1 MNNVFK
7 YFLILIF
14 LSCESNVPFNQLEHD
29 EKFSYHENEKFTG
42 VAIEKDEL
50 DNIRVEKF
58 YEEGKNYLTKLYD
71 SKKRIQSEWTYD
83 NVSVK
88 VIRYHK
94 DGSIES
100 KENFNLSYK
109 RNGKSVSYYKNGNLL
124 VKQNLLYPLNH
135 KYYYH

>member
-58 YEEGKNYLTKLYD
+58 YKEGLCKL
-71 SKKRIQSEWTYD
+71 R
-83 NVSVK
+83 
-88 VIRYHK
+88 
-94 DGSIES
+94 
-100 KENFNLSYK
+100 
-109 RNGKSVSYYKNGNLL
+109 
-124 VKQNLLYPLNH
+124 
-135 KYYYH
+135 